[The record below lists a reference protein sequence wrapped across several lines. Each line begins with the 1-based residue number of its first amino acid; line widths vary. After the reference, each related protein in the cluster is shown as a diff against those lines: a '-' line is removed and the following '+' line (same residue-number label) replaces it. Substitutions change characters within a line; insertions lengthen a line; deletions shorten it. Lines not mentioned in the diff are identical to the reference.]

1 MCKTGAVKKAIF
13 GMRELEIGK
22 KWTRLEEVFVFAYV
36 CDFFLSWEM
45 FKSVSM
51 MGKGPRNYRDQ
62 QCERSKIGAG
72 RGGRRGGGGKERGDG
87 AGVRRL
93 EAGIQ
98 SIEGEVSTGQ
108 GKEHTIQRE

>member
-1 MCKTGAVKKAIF
+1 MKENNRYSLCKTGAVKKAIF

-45 FKSVSM
+45 FKSVSV

-62 QCERSKIGAG
+62 QCERSKMGAG
-72 RGGRRGGGGKERGDG
+72 WGEEKKEGRR
-87 AGVRRL
+87 
-93 EAGIQ
+93 
-98 SIEGEVSTGQ
+98 EGMVLV
-108 GKEHTIQRE
+108 